1 MADTFVNVYSVAQIE
16 TLVEKNHQTEF
27 IFKCHV
33 LLELKKTWIKFKSEI
48 RIVFWCDF
56 WFDSD
61 QSRSR
66 TDRWKLAPA

>member
-33 LLELKKTWIKFKSEI
+33 LLELKKT
-48 RIVFWCDF
+48 
-56 WFDSD
+56 
-61 QSRSR
+61 
-66 TDRWKLAPA
+66 